1 MTELLNQFCPIAVTL
16 VVAIASKAAV
26 ACDKSEKII
35 FTEMTT
41 DPAAAL
47 TTTSS
52 AVANC
57 VSKPRRTGPRSKDET
72 SPVTVRVKDVVD
84 L

>member
-1 MTELLNQFCPIAVTL
+1 MTAPPNQFCPIAVMF
-16 VVAIASKAAV
+16 VALISPTAA
-26 ACDKSEKII
+26 AAFDRSEKII
-35 FTEMTT
+35 FTEITT